1 MCSKSIETKT
11 ISKYLIGIK
20 FDEAIR
26 SLVLIMPKMSRY
38 VTTFK
43 VKNRDK
49 DKKQQINDFLCRW
62 WRAIRKI

>member
-1 MCSKSIETKT
+1 MSSKSIESKT
-11 ISKYLIGIK
+11 NSKYLIGTK

-26 SLVLIMPKMSRY
+26 QLVLTMPKMSRY

-49 DKKQQINDFLCRW
+49 DKKQQINDFLCR
-62 WRAIRKI
+62 